1 MGSTAVK
8 CTGCGHHLEIDEE
21 DKQVVMNGFYVMLP
35 CKTLKKFDYDV
46 AVEEAA
52 VILNKIAEHKEEL
65 KKLEYRRAV
74 LAEEMG
80 LQNG

>member
-1 MGSTAVK
+1 MGATAIK
-8 CTGCGHHLEIDEE
+8 CTGCGHHLEIDDE
-21 DKQVVMNGFYVMLP
+21 DKQVMMDGFYAMLP
-35 CKTLKKFDYDV
+35 HKTLKKFDYDV

-52 VILNKIAEHKEEL
+52 VILNKIAKHKEEL
-65 KKLEYRRAV
+65 KKLEDRRDV